1 MGLTKVFL
9 KDGAYH
15 RIEALRNERLGQGM
29 ADGAQPAEAGPAR
42 VLCGRKAPRRKPAML
57 LAPAQHRGVILGR
70 IFLQFFLFPPA
81 VLTPPPP
88 SFVPCPVADHLA
100 LTVQR
105 FASQKAACI
114 LCRAF
119 LLAHSLRD
127 PNSPPLFYRLSHFAF
142 LLFFSPSQ

>member
-88 SFVPCPVADHLA
+88 ELRAMSCGRPPCADGAALRIAESGVHPVQGISSGPQLA
-100 LTVQR
+100 R
-105 FASQKAACI
+105 
-114 LCRAF
+114 
-119 LLAHSLRD
+119 
-127 PNSPPLFYRLSHFAF
+127 PE
-142 LLFFSPSQ
+142 